1 MKKSLI
7 ISALPEELSFIE
19 SIKNVPIIYSGVGK
33 INASISAMMATE
45 QGYTKI
51 INIGSSGS
59 KKHKVGTIHKIGVL
73 YQDIDCTPLCDY
85 GLTYNEKDDRID
97 LEDGNEISCFT
108 TDYFY
113 DILQNEKYSNNY
125 LKAINKFD
133 FFDMESYAIAKVCK
147 RRNVD
152 FVCYKWVSDDGDG
165 ELWEDNKSIT
175 FESIKTIIDSEF
187 EN

>member
-1 MKKSLI
+1 M
-7 ISALPEELSFIE
+7 
-19 SIKNVPIIYSGVGK
+19 YSPFV
-33 INASISAMMATE
+33 
-45 QGYTKI
+45 
-51 INIGSSGS
+51 
-59 KKHKVGTIHKIGVL
+59 
-73 YQDIDCTPLCDY
+73 
-85 GLTYNEKDDRID
+85 
-97 LEDGNEISCFT
+97 
-108 TDYFY
+108 
-113 DILQNEKYSNNY
+113 ILQNEKYSNNY